1 MKSARHFS
9 REGEEKEDGGS
20 MKGRKLQGEKH
31 KKEVALLLSGWL
43 CGRLTGAGRG
53 LLSPGTPHMEPGVR
67 NFLEILKLRTECGY
81 CVCI

>member
-20 MKGRKLQGEKH
+20 MKGRRELQGEKH

-43 CGRLTGAGRG
+43 CGRFTGAGG
-53 LLSPGTPHMEPGVR
+53 ACSVR
-67 NFLEILKLRTECGY
+67 ELPTWNQVLEISWKFWSCELSVGIVY
-81 CVCI
+81 V